1 MKNKVLAMRQLSSH
15 PEAWIWSLWT
25 EQKQGV
31 AGVTHILEVDLTS
44 GCSPLLITQLQKK
57 EMLLLLENSAVL
69 IDPAQAV
76 SSFFH
81 FLCCLMFGFW

>member
-1 MKNKVLAMRQLSSH
+1 MKNKVSAMRQLSSH

-44 GCSPLLITQLQKK
+44 GCSPLLIMQLQKK
-57 EMLLLLENSAVL
+57 EMLLLLENSAIL

-76 SSFFH
+76 SRFSH
-81 FLCCLMFGFW
+81 FLCCLMFGF